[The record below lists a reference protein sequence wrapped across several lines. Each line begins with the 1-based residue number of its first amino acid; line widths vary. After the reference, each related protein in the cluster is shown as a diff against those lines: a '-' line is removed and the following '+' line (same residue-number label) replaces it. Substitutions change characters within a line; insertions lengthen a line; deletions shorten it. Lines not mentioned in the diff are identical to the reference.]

1 MSAVTWL
8 AIAGGAV
15 APGLMAFGLFV
26 WADAWT
32 RSPLALNAF
41 KCSLGSALFGLVVLI
56 FYRRPMPER
65 AVLWLA
71 FSSLLGIVIA
81 DTLWLAALQI
91 LGARRMIAIDALKPF
106 VAAFMGWLLL
116 GDVVP
121 WLGYLGVVICA
132 LGVYLL
138 NVESVAKEEEAV
150 DGDAPLPPADVR
162 SSPRRDAAA
171 RDPDVVE
178 ADDVAVE
185 DGASTE
191 TEPPYLK
198 GYAYATVNVILD
210 VYAAT
215 ITVAERGPLSSA
227 EVNLLRFGL
236 AAVLLIL
243 VWAGREGRLKSNA
256 KPMARRDWLRVAL
269 GVVFVTF
276 LTPLITVWTMF
287 VLPLAVAVTL
297 WSLTPLW
304 ALPVSVYFGQKVSG
318 RAGAGALLATGGVV
332 MLAVAVT

>member
-1 MSAVTWL
+1 M
-8 AIAGGAV
+8 
-15 APGLMAFGLFV
+15 
-26 WADAWT
+26 
-32 RSPLALNAF
+32 
-41 KCSLGSALFGLVVLI
+41 
-56 FYRRPMPER
+56 
-65 AVLWLA
+65 LWLA

-138 NVESVAKEEEAV
+138 NVESAAKEEEDDGV
-150 DGDAPLPPADVR
+150 EGDAPPPPADAR

-178 ADDVAVE
+178 ADGVAVE

-243 VWAGREGRLKSNA
+243 VWAFREGRLKSNA
-256 KPMARRDWLRVAL
+256 KPMARRDWGRVAL

>member
-1 MSAVTWL
+1 MSAVVWL

-15 APGLMAFGLFV
+15 APGLMGFGLFV

-41 KCSLGSALFGLVVLI
+41 KCTLGSSLFGLVVLI
-56 FYRRPMPER
+56 FYQRPMPGR

-138 NVESVAKEEEAV
+138 NVESAAKEDDAV
-150 DGDAPLPPADVR
+150 EV
-162 SSPRRDAAA
+162 
-171 RDPDVVE
+171 
-178 ADDVAVE
+178 DDVAVDE
-185 DGASTE
+185 A

-243 VWAGREGRLKSNA
+243 VWVLREGRLKSNA
-256 KPMARRDWLRVAL
+256 KPMARRDWGRVAL

-304 ALPVSVYFGQKVSG
+304 ALPVSAYFGQEVSH
-318 RAGAGALLATGGVV
+318 RALMGAVLATGGVV

>member
-32 RSPLALNAF
+32 YSPLALNAF
-41 KCSLGSALFGLVVLI
+41 KCGLGSSLFGVVVLI
-56 FYRRPMPER
+56 FYRRPMPGR

-106 VAAFMGWLLL
+106 VAAFMGYFLL
-116 GDVVP
+116 GDAVP
-121 WLGYLGVVICA
+121 WLGYVGVVVCA

-138 NVESVAKEEEAV
+138 NVESAAKEEDDE
-150 DGDAPLPPADVR
+150 DA
-162 SSPRRDAAA
+162 
-171 RDPDVVE
+171 VE

-185 DGASTE
+185 EA
-191 TEPPYLK
+191 TEPPYLR
-198 GYAYATVNVILD
+198 GYAYATVNVVLD

-236 AAVLLIL
+236 AAILLML
-243 VWAGREGRLKSNA
+243 VWVLREGRRKSDA
-256 KPMARRDWLRVAL
+256 KPMARRDWMRVAL

>member
-32 RSPLALNAF
+32 YSPLALNAF
-41 KCSLGSALFGLVVLI
+41 KCALGSSLFGLVVLI

-106 VAAFMGWLLL
+106 VAAFMGWFLL

-121 WLGYLGVVICA
+121 WLGYVGVVVCA

-138 NVESVAKEEEAV
+138 NVESAAKEEDDEDAV
-150 DGDAPLPPADVR
+150 T
-162 SSPRRDAAA
+162 
-171 RDPDVVE
+171 

-185 DGASTE
+185 EAA
-191 TEPPYLK
+191 EPPYLR

-243 VWAGREGRLKSNA
+243 VWAGREGRLKSDA
-256 KPMARRDWLRVAL
+256 KPMVRRDWMRVAL

-276 LTPLITVWTMF
+276 LTPLITV
-287 VLPLAVAVTL
+287 
-297 WSLTPLW
+297 
-304 ALPVSVYFGQKVSG
+304 
-318 RAGAGALLATGGVV
+318 
-332 MLAVAVT
+332 

>member
-1 MSAVTWL
+1 
-8 AIAGGAV
+8 
-15 APGLMAFGLFV
+15 MAFGLSV

-32 RSPLALNAF
+32 YSPLALNAF
-41 KCSLGSALFGLVVLI
+41 KCTLGSALFGVVVLI
-56 FYRRPMPER
+56 FYRRPMPGR

-106 VAAFMGWLLL
+106 VAAFMGYFLL
-116 GDVVP
+116 GDAVP

-138 NVESVAKEEEAV
+138 NVESAAKEDDV
-150 DGDAPLPPADVR
+150 DGDAPPPPTADAR

-171 RDPDVVE
+171 RGPDVVE
-178 ADDVAVE
+178 A
-185 DGASTE
+185 E
-191 TEPPYLK
+191 TEPPYLR
-198 GYAYATVNVILD
+198 GYAYATVNVVLD

-243 VWAGREGRLKSNA
+243 VWVLREGRLKSDA
-256 KPMARRDWLRVAL
+256 KPMPRRDWMRVAL

-304 ALPVSVYFGQKVSG
+304 ALPVSAYFGQRVSR
-318 RAGAGALLATGGVV
+318 RALMGAFLATGGVV

>member
-32 RSPLALNAF
+32 YSPLALNAF
-41 KCSLGSALFGLVVLI
+41 KCALGSSLFGLVVLI

-106 VAAFMGWLLL
+106 VAAFMGYFLL
-116 GDVVP
+116 GDAVP
-121 WLGYLGVVICA
+121 WLGYLGVVVCA

-138 NVESVAKEEEAV
+138 NVESAEKKEADE
-150 DGDAPLPPADVR
+150 DA
-162 SSPRRDAAA
+162 
-171 RDPDVVE
+171 VE

-185 DGASTE
+185 EA
-191 TEPPYLK
+191 TEPPYLR
-198 GYAYATVNVILD
+198 GYAYATVNVVLD

-227 EVNLLRFGL
+227 EVNLIRFGL
-236 AAVLLIL
+236 AAVLLVM
-243 VWAGREGRLKSNA
+243 VWAFRAAREKKQD

-304 ALPVSVYFGQKVSG
+304 ALPVSVYFGQNVSS

>member
-32 RSPLALNAF
+32 YSPLALNAF
-41 KCSLGSALFGLVVLI
+41 KCTLGSSLFGLVVLI
-56 FYRRPMPER
+56 FYRRPMPGR

-106 VAAFMGWLLL
+106 VAAFMGYFLL
-116 GDVVP
+116 GDAVP
-121 WLGYLGVVICA
+121 WLGYLGVVVCA

-138 NVESVAKEEEAV
+138 NVESAEKEEDE
-150 DGDAPLPPADVR
+150 DA
-162 SSPRRDAAA
+162 
-171 RDPDVVE
+171 VE
-178 ADDVAVE
+178 ADDVVVE
-185 DGASTE
+185 ES
-191 TEPPYLK
+191 TEPPFLR

-243 VWAGREGRLKSNA
+243 VWAGREGRRKSDA

-276 LTPLITVWTMF
+276 LTPLITVWTSAQINF
-287 VLPLAVAVTL
+287 PAHCYITPARHRRVAASTPHRSIQ
-297 WSLTPLW
+297 WTRTRLT
-304 ALPVSVYFGQKVSG
+304 G
-318 RAGAGALLATGGVV
+318 
-332 MLAVAVT
+332 

>member
-32 RSPLALNAF
+32 RSPLSLNAF
-41 KCSLGSALFGLVVLI
+41 KCFLGSALFGLVVLI
-56 FYRRPMPER
+56 FYRRPMPTN

-121 WLGYLGVVICA
+121 WLGYLGVVVCA

-138 NVESVAKEEEAV
+138 NVESAAKEEDDE
-150 DGDAPLPPADVR
+150 DA
-162 SSPRRDAAA
+162 
-171 RDPDVVE
+171 VE

-185 DGASTE
+185 EA
-191 TEPPYLK
+191 TEPPYLR

-243 VWAGREGRLKSNA
+243 VWAFREGRLKSNA

-304 ALPVSVYFGQKVSG
+304 ALPVSVYFGQKVSS

>member
-1 MSAVTWL
+1 M
-8 AIAGGAV
+8 
-15 APGLMAFGLFV
+15 
-26 WADAWT
+26 
-32 RSPLALNAF
+32 
-41 KCSLGSALFGLVVLI
+41 
-56 FYRRPMPER
+56 
-65 AVLWLA
+65 
-71 FSSLLGIVIA
+71 
-81 DTLWLAALQI
+81 
-91 LGARRMIAIDALKPF
+91 
-106 VAAFMGWLLL
+106 
-116 GDVVP
+116 
-121 WLGYLGVVICA
+121 
-132 LGVYLL
+132 L
-138 NVESVAKEEEAV
+138 NVESAAKEDDAV
-150 DGDAPLPPADVR
+150 EGDAPPPPAADAR

-185 DGASTE
+185 EAT

-243 VWAGREGRLKSNA
+243 VWAFREGRLKSNA
-256 KPMARRDWLRVAL
+256 KPMARRDWGRVAL

-304 ALPVSVYFGQKVSG
+304 ALPVSAYFGQKVSH

>member
-1 MSAVTWL
+1 MSAVVWL

-32 RSPLALNAF
+32 RSPLSLNAF
-41 KCSLGSALFGLVVLI
+41 KCFLGSALFGLVVLI

-121 WLGYLGVVICA
+121 WLGYLGVVVCA

-138 NVESVAKEEEAV
+138 NVESAAKEDDAV
-150 DGDAPLPPADVR
+150 DGDAPPPPDAVR
-162 SSPRRDAAA
+162 EPVAAA
-171 RDPDVVE
+171 
-178 ADDVAVE
+178 AD
-185 DGASTE
+185 T
-191 TEPPYLK
+191 TEPPFWR
-198 GYAYATVNVILD
+198 GYAYATVNVVLD

-243 VWAGREGRLKSNA
+243 VWVVREGRLKSDA
-256 KPMARRDWLRVAL
+256 KPMARRDWGRVAL

-276 LTPLITVWTMF
+276 LTPLITVWSSARINFRSTR
-287 VLPLAVAVTL
+287 
-297 WSLTPLW
+297 LT
-304 ALPVSVYFGQKVSG
+304 G
-318 RAGAGALLATGGVV
+318 
-332 MLAVAVT
+332 

>member
-1 MSAVTWL
+1 MSAVVWL

-32 RSPLALNAF
+32 HSPLALNAF
-41 KCSLGSALFGLVVLI
+41 KCALGSSLFGVVVLI

-106 VAAFMGWLLL
+106 VAAFMGYFLL
-116 GDVVP
+116 GDAVP
-121 WLGYLGVVICA
+121 WLGYLGVVVCA

-138 NVESVAKEEEAV
+138 NVESAEKEEEAE
-150 DGDAPLPPADVR
+150 DDAVA
-162 SSPRRDAAA
+162 
-171 RDPDVVE
+171 

-185 DGASTE
+185 EA
-191 TEPPYLK
+191 TEPPYLR

-243 VWAGREGRLKSNA
+243 VWVLREGRRKSDA
-256 KPMARRDWLRVAL
+256 KPMVRRDWMRVAL

-276 LTPLITVWTMF
+276 LTPLITV
-287 VLPLAVAVTL
+287 
-297 WSLTPLW
+297 
-304 ALPVSVYFGQKVSG
+304 
-318 RAGAGALLATGGVV
+318 
-332 MLAVAVT
+332 

>member
-32 RSPLALNAF
+32 YSPLALNAF
-41 KCSLGSALFGLVVLI
+41 KCSLGSSLFGVVVLI

-106 VAAFMGWLLL
+106 VAAFMGYFLL
-116 GDVVP
+116 GDAVP
-121 WLGYLGVVICA
+121 WLGYVGVVLCA

-138 NVESVAKEEEAV
+138 NVESAEKEDDDAV
-150 DGDAPLPPADVR
+150 EGDAR

-185 DGASTE
+185 DASTA

-243 VWAGREGRLKSNA
+243 VWVLREGRLKSNA
-256 KPMARRDWLRVAL
+256 KPMARRDWGRVAL

-276 LTPLITVWTMF
+276 LTPLITVWTRARINF
-287 VLPLAVAVTL
+287 RSTR
-297 WSLTPLW
+297 LT
-304 ALPVSVYFGQKVSG
+304 G
-318 RAGAGALLATGGVV
+318 
-332 MLAVAVT
+332 

>member
-32 RSPLALNAF
+32 YSPLALNAF
-41 KCSLGSALFGLVVLI
+41 KCGLGSSLFGVVVLI

-106 VAAFMGWLLL
+106 VAAFMGYFLL
-116 GDVVP
+116 GDAVP
-121 WLGYLGVVICA
+121 WLGYLGVVVCA

-138 NVESVAKEEEAV
+138 NVESAEKEAGEAV
-150 DGDAPLPPADVR
+150 DGDARSSPEAAGNALDSDAPPPPADAR

-178 ADDVAVE
+178 ADAIAVE
-185 DGASTE
+185 EAA
-191 TEPPYLK
+191 EPPYLR

-243 VWAGREGRLKSNA
+243 VWAGREGRLKSDA
-256 KPMARRDWLRVAL
+256 KPMVRRDWMRVAL

-276 LTPLITVWTMF
+276 LTPLITV
-287 VLPLAVAVTL
+287 
-297 WSLTPLW
+297 
-304 ALPVSVYFGQKVSG
+304 
-318 RAGAGALLATGGVV
+318 
-332 MLAVAVT
+332 

>member
-32 RSPLALNAF
+32 YSPLALNAF
-41 KCSLGSALFGLVVLI
+41 KCALGSSLFGLVVLI

-138 NVESVAKEEEAV
+138 NVESAAKEE
-150 DGDAPLPPADVR
+150 DD
-162 SSPRRDAAA
+162 DAA
-171 RDPDVVE
+171 VE
-178 ADDVAVE
+178 ADDVAVDE
-185 DGASTE
+185 A

-210 VYAAT
+210 VYSAT

-236 AAVLLIL
+236 AAVLLIV
-243 VWAGREGRLKSNA
+243 VWVLREGRFKSNA
-256 KPMARRDWLRVAL
+256 KPMARRDWGRVAL

-276 LTPLITVWTMF
+276 LTPLITV
-287 VLPLAVAVTL
+287 
-297 WSLTPLW
+297 
-304 ALPVSVYFGQKVSG
+304 
-318 RAGAGALLATGGVV
+318 
-332 MLAVAVT
+332 

>member
-1 MSAVTWL
+1 MSAVVWL

-41 KCSLGSALFGLVVLI
+41 KCALGSSLFGVVVLI

-138 NVESVAKEEEAV
+138 NVESAEKKEEDDE
-150 DGDAPLPPADVR
+150 DA
-162 SSPRRDAAA
+162 
-171 RDPDVVE
+171 VE

-185 DGASTE
+185 EA

-243 VWAGREGRLKSNA
+243 VWVVREGRLKSNA

-276 LTPLITVWTMF
+276 LTPLITVWSSARIDF
-287 VLPLAVAVTL
+287 LRPLLYHLARHRRVAASTPHR
-297 WSLTPLW
+297 SRLT
-304 ALPVSVYFGQKVSG
+304 G
-318 RAGAGALLATGGVV
+318 
-332 MLAVAVT
+332 

>member
-1 MSAVTWL
+1 MSAVVWL

-32 RSPLALNAF
+32 YSPLALNAF
-41 KCSLGSALFGLVVLI
+41 KCALGSSLFGLVVLI
-56 FYRRPMPER
+56 FYRRPMPGR

-121 WLGYLGVVICA
+121 WLGYVGVVVCA

-138 NVESVAKEEEAV
+138 NVESAAKEDDGVE
-150 DGDAPLPPADVR
+150 GDAPPPPADAR

-178 ADDVAVE
+178 ADGVAVE

-243 VWAGREGRLKSNA
+243 VWAGREGRRKSDA
-256 KPMARRDWLRVAL
+256 KPMARRDWMRVAL

>member
-32 RSPLALNAF
+32 YSPLALNAF
-41 KCSLGSALFGLVVLI
+41 KCGLGSSLFGVVVLI

-106 VAAFMGWLLL
+106 VAAFMGYFLL
-116 GDVVP
+116 GDAVP
-121 WLGYLGVVICA
+121 WLGYLGVVVCA

-138 NVESVAKEEEAV
+138 NVESAEKEAGEAV
-150 DGDAPLPPADVR
+150 DGDARSSPEAAGNALDSDAPPPPADAR

-185 DGASTE
+185 DGASTK

-243 VWAGREGRLKSNA
+243 VWAFREGRLKSDA
-256 KPMARRDWLRVAL
+256 KPMVRRDWMRVAL

-276 LTPLITVWTMF
+276 LTPLITV
-287 VLPLAVAVTL
+287 
-297 WSLTPLW
+297 
-304 ALPVSVYFGQKVSG
+304 
-318 RAGAGALLATGGVV
+318 
-332 MLAVAVT
+332 

>member
-32 RSPLALNAF
+32 YSPLALNAF
-41 KCSLGSALFGLVVLI
+41 KCALGSSLFGVVVL
-56 FYRRPMPER
+56 FYRRPMPGR

-106 VAAFMGWLLL
+106 VAAFMGYFLL
-116 GDVVP
+116 GDAVP
-121 WLGYLGVVICA
+121 WLGYLGVVVCA

-138 NVESVAKEEEAV
+138 NVESAEKETEDDTVA
-150 DGDAPLPPADVR
+150 
-162 SSPRRDAAA
+162 
-171 RDPDVVE
+171 

-185 DGASTE
+185 EA
-191 TEPPYLK
+191 TEPPYLR

-243 VWAGREGRLKSNA
+243 VWAGREGRLKSDA
-256 KPMARRDWLRVAL
+256 KPMVRRDWLRVAL

-276 LTPLITVWTMF
+276 LTPLITVWSSAQISF
-287 VLPLAVAVTL
+287 RGA
-297 WSLTPLW
+297 SLTGRF
-304 ALPVSVYFGQKVSG
+304 AHRSG
-318 RAGAGALLATGGVV
+318 RCLCSRSR
-332 MLAVAVT
+332 

>member
-32 RSPLALNAF
+32 RSPLALNTF
-41 KCSLGSALFGLVVLI
+41 KCGLGGSLFGVVVLI
-56 FYRRPMPER
+56 FYRRPMPR
-65 AVLWLA
+65 NAVLWLA

-138 NVESVAKEEEAV
+138 NVESAAKEED
-150 DGDAPLPPADVR
+150 DGVASDAPPPPADAR

-185 DGASTE
+185 EA
-191 TEPPYLK
+191 TEPPYLR
-198 GYAYATVNVILD
+198 GYAYATVNVVLD

-243 VWAGREGRLKSNA
+243 VWVLREGRRKSDA

-276 LTPLITVWTMF
+276 LTPLITV
-287 VLPLAVAVTL
+287 
-297 WSLTPLW
+297 
-304 ALPVSVYFGQKVSG
+304 
-318 RAGAGALLATGGVV
+318 
-332 MLAVAVT
+332 

>member
-32 RSPLALNAF
+32 RSPLALNSF
-41 KCSLGSALFGLVVLI
+41 KCGLGSALFGVVVLI
-56 FYRRPMPER
+56 FYRRPMPGR

-138 NVESVAKEEEAV
+138 NVESAAKEDDAV
-150 DGDAPLPPADVR
+150 DGDAPPAADAVR
-162 SSPRRDAAA
+162 EP
-171 RDPDVVE
+171 VGT
-178 ADDVAVE
+178 ADD
-185 DGASTE
+185 T
-191 TEPPYLK
+191 TEPPFWR

-243 VWAGREGRLKSNA
+243 VWAFREGRLKSNA

-276 LTPLITVWTMF
+276 LTPLITVWTSAQISF
-287 VLPLAVAVTL
+287 
-297 WSLTPLW
+297 
-304 ALPVSVYFGQKVSG
+304 
-318 RAGAGALLATGGVV
+318 RGASRPAI
-332 MLAVAVT
+332 

>member
-1 MSAVTWL
+1 
-8 AIAGGAV
+8 
-15 APGLMAFGLFV
+15 
-26 WADAWT
+26 
-32 RSPLALNAF
+32 
-41 KCSLGSALFGLVVLI
+41 
-56 FYRRPMPER
+56 
-65 AVLWLA
+65 
-71 FSSLLGIVIA
+71 
-81 DTLWLAALQI
+81 
-91 LGARRMIAIDALKPF
+91 MIAIDALKPF

-121 WLGYLGVVICA
+121 WLGYLGVVVCA

-138 NVESVAKEEEAV
+138 NVESAAKEEDDAV
-150 DGDAPLPPADVR
+150 DGDAPPAADAVR
-162 SSPRRDAAA
+162 EP
-171 RDPDVVE
+171 VGT
-178 ADDVAVE
+178 ADD
-185 DGASTE
+185 T
-191 TEPPYLK
+191 TEPPFWR
-198 GYAYATVNVILD
+198 GYAYATVNVVLD

-236 AAVLLIL
+236 AAILLII
-243 VWAGREGRLKSNA
+243 VWAFRASREKKQD
-256 KPMARRDWLRVAL
+256 KPMARRDWGRVAL

-304 ALPVSVYFGQKVSG
+304 ALPVSVYFGQKVSS
-318 RAGAGALLATGGVV
+318 RALMGAFLATGGVV

>member
-32 RSPLALNAF
+32 YSPLALNAF
-41 KCSLGSALFGLVVLI
+41 KCTLGSALFGVLVLI
-56 FYRRPMPER
+56 FYRRPMPR
-65 AVLWLA
+65 NAVLWLA

-138 NVESVAKEEEAV
+138 NVESAAKEED
-150 DGDAPLPPADVR
+150 DGVASDAPPPPADAR

-178 ADDVAVE
+178 ADAIAVDE
-185 DGASTE
+185 A

-243 VWAGREGRLKSNA
+243 VWVLREGRLKSNA
-256 KPMARRDWLRVAL
+256 KPMARRDWMRVAL

-276 LTPLITVWTMF
+276 LTPLITVWTM
-287 VLPLAVAVTL
+287 LCSHWP
-297 WSLTPLW
+297 SP
-304 ALPVSVYFGQKVSG
+304 
-318 RAGAGALLATGGVV
+318 
-332 MLAVAVT
+332 

>member
-32 RSPLALNAF
+32 YSPLALNAF
-41 KCSLGSALFGLVVLI
+41 KCALGSSLFGVVVLI
-56 FYRRPMPER
+56 FYRRPMPGR

-106 VAAFMGWLLL
+106 VAAFMGYFLL
-116 GDVVP
+116 GDAVP
-121 WLGYLGVVICA
+121 WLGYLGVVVCA

-138 NVESVAKEEEAV
+138 NVESAAKEEDDE
-150 DGDAPLPPADVR
+150 DA
-162 SSPRRDAAA
+162 
-171 RDPDVVE
+171 VE

-185 DGASTE
+185 EACGAPISQRLRLRDGQRD
-191 TEPPYLK
+191 PRRLRRHDHRR
-198 GYAYATVNVILD
+198 G
-210 VYAAT
+210 
-215 ITVAERGPLSSA
+215 RGPLSSA

-243 VWAGREGRLKSNA
+243 VWAGREGRLKSDA

-276 LTPLITVWTMF
+276 LTPLITVWTSARIMHF
-287 VLPLAVAVTL
+287 RGASPWLIRD
-297 WSLTPLW
+297 SHR
-304 ALPVSVYFGQKVSG
+304 SG
-318 RAGAGALLATGGVV
+318 RCLSCRLPWP
-332 MLAVAVT
+332 

>member
-32 RSPLALNAF
+32 YSPLALNAF
-41 KCSLGSALFGLVVLI
+41 KCALGSSLFGLVVLI

-106 VAAFMGWLLL
+106 VAAFMGYFLL
-116 GDVVP
+116 GDAVP
-121 WLGYLGVVICA
+121 WLGYLGVVVCA

-138 NVESVAKEEEAV
+138 NVESAEQEEDDEDAV
-150 DGDAPLPPADVR
+150 E
-162 SSPRRDAAA
+162 
-171 RDPDVVE
+171 VE
-178 ADDVAVE
+178 NVAVE
-185 DGASTE
+185 EA

-198 GYAYATVNVILD
+198 GYAYATVNVVLD

-243 VWAGREGRLKSNA
+243 VWVLREGRLKSDA

-276 LTPLITVWTMF
+276 LTPLITVWTRARISF
-287 VLPLAVAVTL
+287 RGASPPTAI
-297 WSLTPLW
+297 SPRTP
-304 ALPVSVYFGQKVSG
+304 S
-318 RAGAGALLATGGVV
+318 T
-332 MLAVAVT
+332 

>member
-1 MSAVTWL
+1 MSAVVWL

-41 KCSLGSALFGLVVLI
+41 KCALGSALFGVVVLI
-56 FYRRPMPER
+56 FYRRPMPR
-65 AVLWLA
+65 NAVLWLA

-138 NVESVAKEEEAV
+138 NVESAEQED
-150 DGDAPLPPADVR
+150 DGVEGDAPSAAEGVREPVGAAADAPLPPADVR

-185 DGASTE
+185 DA

-198 GYAYATVNVILD
+198 GYAYATVNVVLD

-243 VWAGREGRLKSNA
+243 VWVVREGRLKSNA
-256 KPMARRDWLRVAL
+256 KPMPRRDWMRVAL

-276 LTPLITVWTMF
+276 LTPLITVWSSAQINF
-287 VLPLAVAVTL
+287 LRPLHITPARHRRGGGIDPHRSIQWTCTR
-297 WSLTPLW
+297 LT
-304 ALPVSVYFGQKVSG
+304 G
-318 RAGAGALLATGGVV
+318 
-332 MLAVAVT
+332 

>member
-1 MSAVTWL
+1 MSAVVWL

-32 RSPLALNAF
+32 RSPLALNSF
-41 KCSLGSALFGLVVLI
+41 KCFLGSSLFGIVVLI
-56 FYRRPMPER
+56 FYRRPMPKR

-121 WLGYLGVVICA
+121 WLGYLGVVVCA

-138 NVESVAKEEEAV
+138 NVESAAKEEDDDAV
-150 DGDAPLPPADVR
+150 EGDAPPPPADAR

-178 ADDVAVE
+178 ADDVAVDE
-185 DGASTE
+185 A

-198 GYAYATVNVILD
+198 GYAYATINVILD

-243 VWAGREGRLKSNA
+243 AWVVREGRLKSNA
-256 KPMARRDWLRVAL
+256 KPMARRDWGRVAL

-304 ALPVSVYFGQKVSG
+304 ALPVSAYFGQRVSS
-318 RAGAGALLATGGVV
+318 RALMGAVLATGGVV

>member
-1 MSAVTWL
+1 MSAVVWL

-41 KCSLGSALFGLVVLI
+41 KCALGSSLFGLVVLI
-56 FYRRPMPER
+56 FYRRPMPGR

-138 NVESVAKEEEAV
+138 NVESAAKEEDDEDAV
-150 DGDAPLPPADVR
+150 E
-162 SSPRRDAAA
+162 
-171 RDPDVVE
+171 VE
-178 ADDVAVE
+178 DVAVDE
-185 DGASTE
+185 AA
-191 TEPPYLK
+191 EPPYLK

-243 VWAGREGRLKSNA
+243 VWALREGRLKTNV
-256 KPMARRDWLRVAL
+256 KPMTRRDWLRVAL

-276 LTPLITVWTMF
+276 LTPLITVWSSARIN
-287 VLPLAVAVTL
+287 VRGASRPLLYHPCTP
-297 WSLTPLW
+297 STRRHRPRTRLT
-304 ALPVSVYFGQKVSG
+304 G
-318 RAGAGALLATGGVV
+318 
-332 MLAVAVT
+332 

>member
-32 RSPLALNAF
+32 YSPLALNAF
-41 KCSLGSALFGLVVLI
+41 KCALGSSLFGVVVLI
-56 FYRRPMPER
+56 FYRRPMPAR
-65 AVLWLA
+65 AVLWMA

-106 VAAFMGWLLL
+106 VAAFMGYFLL
-116 GDVVP
+116 GDAVP

-138 NVESVAKEEEAV
+138 NVESAAKEADDAV
-150 DGDAPLPPADVR
+150 EGAAPPPPAADGTR

-191 TEPPYLK
+191 TEPPFLR

-243 VWAGREGRLKSNA
+243 VWAGREGRLKTNA
-256 KPMARRDWLRVAL
+256 KAMARRDWLRVAL

-276 LTPLITVWTMF
+276 LTPLITVWTRAQITF
-287 VLPLAVAVTL
+287 RGA
-297 WSLTPLW
+297 SLT
-304 ALPVSVYFGQKVSG
+304 G
-318 RAGAGALLATGGVV
+318 
-332 MLAVAVT
+332 

>member
-32 RSPLALNAF
+32 YSPLALNAF
-41 KCSLGSALFGLVVLI
+41 KCALGSSLFGVVVLI
-56 FYRRPMPER
+56 FYRRPMPGR

-106 VAAFMGWLLL
+106 VAAFMGWFLL

-121 WLGYLGVVICA
+121 WLGYVGVVVCA

-138 NVESVAKEEEAV
+138 NVESAAKEEDDEDAV
-150 DGDAPLPPADVR
+150 T
-162 SSPRRDAAA
+162 
-171 RDPDVVE
+171 

-185 DGASTE
+185 EAA
-191 TEPPYLK
+191 EPPYLR

-243 VWAGREGRLKSNA
+243 VWVLREGRLKSDA
-256 KPMARRDWLRVAL
+256 KPMTRRDWLRVAL

-276 LTPLITVWTMF
+276 LTPLITV
-287 VLPLAVAVTL
+287 
-297 WSLTPLW
+297 
-304 ALPVSVYFGQKVSG
+304 
-318 RAGAGALLATGGVV
+318 
-332 MLAVAVT
+332 